1 MDHLEFCDELEKS
14 GIRISSTNKEGKIRE
29 YEVDGLFENK
39 TIISNNFKLSWKE
52 SKFLQDSPFESLI
65 RKAIDM
71 DTWKHSWHTQ
81 IIPENY
87 SKIENIIQQK
97 IINRAKE
104 IDELM
109 SIYFQLNH
117 EKSKI
122 NDK

>member
-14 GIRISSTNKEGKIRE
+14 GIRIFSTNKEGIVRE
-29 YEVDGLFENK
+29 YKVDGLFENK
-39 TIISNNFKLSWKE
+39 TIVADKFKLSWKE
-52 SKFLQDSPFESLI
+52 NKFMQDSPFEALI

-71 DTWKHSWHTQ
+71 DDWKNSWHIT

-87 SKIENIIQQK
+87 DKIENIIQQK
-97 IINRAKE
+97 IINRVKE

-122 NDK
+122 VDK